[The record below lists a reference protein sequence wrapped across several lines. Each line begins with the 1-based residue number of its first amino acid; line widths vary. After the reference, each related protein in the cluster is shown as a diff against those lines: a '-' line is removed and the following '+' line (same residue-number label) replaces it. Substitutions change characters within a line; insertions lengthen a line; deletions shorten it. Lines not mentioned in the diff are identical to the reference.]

1 MTMTTCGVDP
11 LVGAVAD
18 CMAKKVPHATVPAAT
33 LCAVDAQVGPLA
45 PREPRLEPRFLV
57 AGVVAVLFL
66 AAFAFILAI
75 VRPFPAGTIAYDGA
89 ASVLFFDRIASGTR
103 LETFVNTTPKPLQTV
118 VYGALHAVTGGWL
131 AISLASAAVAA
142 LAAVLGGALAWRMT
156 GPVGGAAALVVIA
169 AGAQVLVEVSWS
181 HALPWALTT
190 WLIAGLALTSVRPR
204 YVVAGVALGI
214 GALARGET
222 YLLIAAGSVL
232 SVVLVTIRRAPASAL
247 WLLVGWVA
255 IPLTAVH
262 DAALT
267 GDPLFSYRVAM

>member
-66 AAFAFILAI
+66 AAFAFILAL

-103 LETFVNTTPKPLQTV
+103 LETFVNTTPKPLLTL
-118 VYGALHAVTGGWL
+118 VYGALHAATGGWL
-131 AISLASAAVAA
+131 AISLASATVAA
-142 LAAVLGGALAWRMT
+142 LAAVLGAALAARMA
-156 GPVGGAAALVVIA
+156 GFVAGGAAFVIVA
-169 AGAQVLVEVSWS
+169 AGSELLVEVSWS
-181 HALPWALTT
+181 HALPWALAA
-190 WLIAGLALTSVRPR
+190 WLLAGFALTSVRPR
-204 YVVAGVALGI
+204 FVVAAVALFA
-214 GALARGET
+214 GALARQET
-222 YLLIAAGSVL
+222 YLLIGAASVIG
-232 SVVLVTIRRAPASAL
+232 VALVAMRRVPPSAL
-247 WLLVGWVA
+247 WLLVSWLALPVSAAHDVA
-255 IPLTAVH
+255 
-262 DAALT
+262 
-267 GDPLFSYRVAM
+267 